1 MTAKRTATDRVSAS
15 SPAIEINNRDRHGLH
30 VLQGAPLVGITTKP
44 PPVTKTE
51 LTRQQR
57 DAIDAFGRSV
67 ITVEQAFPQPADT
80 ATSQERSSG
89 RGWRIADAWSTHAA
103 AFLRNVIDNAA
114 KPLSRRDG
122 AKPRTAAV
130 AHQPAQ
136 QPSVWQ
142 RVSIGV
148 GLPSAPG
155 RQATR
160 GREDSF
166 ADHQTAGRGSYER

>member
-1 MTAKRTATDRVSAS
+1 M
-15 SPAIEINNRDRHGLH
+15 H

-44 PPVTKTE
+44 PPVMQTE

-67 ITVEQAFPQPADT
+67 ITIEQAFAQQQGADT
-80 ATSQERSSG
+80 PTSREGSSDH
-89 RGWRIADAWSTHAA
+89 GWRIADAWSTHAA

-122 AKPRTAAV
+122 AKPRTAPAD
-130 AHQPAQ
+130 QPAQ
-136 QPSVWQ
+136 QSSVWQ
-142 RVSIGV
+142 RVSLGV
-148 GLPSAPG
+148 GLPAASG

-166 ADHQTAGRGSYER
+166 PDQTARRGSYER